1 MVLKS
6 ASSIKT
12 CGIMLHFLAL
22 FCFFVFHKKYLFK
35 KQHIEIKPKR
45 KKEYRK
51 NVFCLQEMFNMKK
64 ERKGEVKRK
73 RRRKPDLLKKDKL
86 KNGNLKY

>member
-22 FCFFVFHKKYLFK
+22 FCFFVFQKKYLLK
-35 KQHIEIKPKR
+35 KQHIEIKPK
-45 KKEYRK
+45 KKKKNTEKNFLFAK
-51 NVFCLQEMFNMKK
+51 NVQYE
-64 ERKGEVKRK
+64 KGEK
-73 RRRKPDLLKKDKL
+73 RREKKK
-86 KNGNLKY
+86 KKKKTRFVKKR

>member
-22 FCFFVFHKKYLFK
+22 FCFFVFQKKYLLK
-35 KQHIEIKPKR
+35 KQHIEIKPK
-45 KKEYRK
+45 KKKRIQK
-51 NVFCLQEMFNMKK
+51 KRFLFARNVQFE
-64 ERKGEVKRK
+64 KGKK
-73 RRRKPDLLKKDKL
+73 RRGKKK
-86 KNGNLKY
+86 KKKKTRFAKKG

>member
-22 FCFFVFHKKYLFK
+22 FCFFVFQKKYLLK
-35 KQHIEIKPKR
+35 KQHIEIKPK
-45 KKEYRK
+45 KKKRIQK
-51 NVFCLQEMFNMKK
+51 KIFCLQKMFNMKK
-64 ERKGEVKRK
+64 ERKGEKKRK
-73 RRRKPDLLKKDKL
+73 RRRHQDLLKKDKL
-86 KNGNLKY
+86 KNRN